1 MAKDG
6 WVTSFCLA
14 AEPDQP
20 EEKESEADS
29 TSLQPMEESGNKSLH
44 NVFENRRIIK
54 LKALQME
61 NLFLSFK
68 LDKFFPLF
76 SISIRQEE

>member
-1 MAKDG
+1 MAKEG

-14 AEPDQP
+14 AEQHQP

-29 TSLQPMEESGNKSLH
+29 ASQQPMEESGNKSLH
-44 NVFENRRIIK
+44 NVFEKGGIIK

-61 NLFLSFK
+61 NLLKSLK
-68 LDKFFPLF
+68 LAKFFPLL